1 MILRWALDLDIVE
14 AARLLLA
21 ILGVVTLIA
30 SSTIVASRLIDL
42 RVARRFKRRWAEDT
56 TSIIFVAMSFTSL
69 IAVGL
74 TTVESIQY
82 PARLTLKY

>member
-1 MILRWALDLDIVE
+1 VALRWALDLDIVE